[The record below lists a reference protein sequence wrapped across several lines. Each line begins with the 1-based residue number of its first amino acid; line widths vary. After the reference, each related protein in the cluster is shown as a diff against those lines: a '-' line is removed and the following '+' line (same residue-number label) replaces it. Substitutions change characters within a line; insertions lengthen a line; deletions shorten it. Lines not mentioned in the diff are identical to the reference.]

1 MVDSRKK
8 VAIIQSNY
16 IPWKG
21 YFDII
26 NMVDEFIFLDEVQY
40 TRRDWRNRNLIKTPR
55 GLEWL
60 TIPVQSKGNYT
71 EPINNIKVAGSE
83 WRMMHWNKIM
93 VNYKKAEFFELY
105 YDSFKQL
112 YYKSDELFLS
122 KINYAFIQL
131 INKILGITTKLSW
144 STNYNSKGIK
154 SQKLI
159 TLCKSAGAG
168 IYLSGP
174 SARNYLDEKAFVDD
188 GITVEWMDYSGYIE
202 YNQLYPPLEHSV
214 TILDL
219 LFNEGP
225 KAKLFLKSFSI

>member
-131 INKILGITTKLSW
+131 INKILGCH
-144 STNYNSKGIK
+144 G
-154 SQKLI
+154 Q
-159 TLCKSAGAG
+159 
-168 IYLSGP
+168 
-174 SARNYLDEKAFVDD
+174 
-188 GITVEWMDYSGYIE
+188 
-202 YNQLYPPLEHSV
+202 Q
-214 TILDL
+214 TIIQRGS
-219 LFNEGP
+219 N
-225 KAKLFLKSFSI
+225 LKN